1 MSETQA
7 AVAPG
12 PEVNPFDPANH
23 SQGGGLWDGKTVTI
37 TSAVAKTEA
46 LKYGEKKGGGPVLDK
61 KTGEP
66 IIQTALYIKGIA
78 DGGDDKEREEVYSV
92 GDKMAATPDGEG
104 FTMKDGGPARFHANS
119 NMGKF
124 AAALKVSGF
133 DLSVLYKDGKQ
144 RLKSG
149 LVGARFAFKAEAKLG
164 KDGKTLKDDKGY
176 DKNVHLPVK
185 FVGFATGVT
194 RAAGN
199 GSAAPVAGALDG
211 KATAAVIKVLTEAG
225 GSLTRA
231 KLIQGIALAGATDPD
246 TNGVLTLVVQDG
258 FHKDKPWRYD
268 GQQASL

>member
-1 MSETQA
+1 MSETQTA
-7 AVAPG
+7 AAPG

-46 LKYGEKKGGGPVLDK
+46 LKYKNGDPVLDQ
-61 KTGEP
+61 KTKEP
-66 IIQTALYIKGIA
+66 VIQTALYITGIS
-78 DGGDDKEREEVYSV
+78 DGGDDKERHEEYSV

-104 FTMKDGGPARFHANS
+104 FTMKDGGAAKFHANS

-124 AAALKVSGF
+124 AAALKASGF
-133 DLSVLYKDGKQ
+133 DLSALYQGGKQ

-149 LVGARFAFKAEAKLG
+149 LTGARFVFKAEAKIG
-164 KDGKTLKDDKGY
+164 KDGKTIKDAKGY

-194 RAAGN
+194 RPAAGN
-199 GSAAPVAGALDG
+199 GAAAPVAGALDG
-211 KATAAVIKVLTEAG
+211 KASAAVIKVLTEAG
-225 GSLTRA
+225 GAVPRA

-246 TNGVLTLVVQDG
+246 TNGILTLVVQDG
-258 FHKDKPWRYD
+258 WHKGKPWTYD